1 MRPGSGNISYVPGK
15 MNTLKAPP
23 ITDPKLKAI
32 LDKATEAADTFLNA
46 IADMQERLSFKAFT
60 LGGGLTREQKNSLLD
75 LLMTQ
80 IAIRIKEM
88 GPEVMEE
95 KTITSSV
102 DEGSE
107 ENDDFVLWLHAT
119 NEKPA
124 PPTKEEPFPHFDPKA
139 EVIVPKLTVVSE
151 DDNGPLEVV
160 LEPAPMA

>member
-1 MRPGSGNISYVPGK
+1 M
-15 MNTLKAPP
+15 MNFKAPP
-23 ITDPKLKAI
+23 VDPKLKAI

-60 LGGGLTREQKNSLLD
+60 IGGGLSREQKNSLLD

-102 DEGSE
+102 EEGE
-107 ENDDFVLWLHAT
+107 EDFVLWLHAT

-124 PPTKEEPFPHFDPKA
+124 PPEREEPFAHFDPKA
-139 EVIVPKLTVVSE
+139 DVTVPRMQVVESDE
-151 DDNGPLEVV
+151 NGPLVV
-160 LEPAPMA
+160 EETNVAVE